1 MLSLFL
7 LSLHSVF
14 QKEVSFEDYN
24 KVYNLT
30 GLQVFTEY
38 VIALRFKTNESRL
51 WSNWSQEKNGVTME
65 EGKPLSASPR
75 LLILALVL
83 LAFDTCH
90 AWDSS

>member
-1 MLSLFL
+1 MLSPFL
-7 LSLHSVF
+7 LSVRSVF
-14 QKEVSFEDYN
+14 QKEVSFEDHN

-38 VIALRFKTNESRL
+38 VIALRFRTSESRF
-51 WSNWSQEKNGVTME
+51 WSNWSEEKTGVTME
-65 EGKPLSASPR
+65 EGKPLSALPR

-83 LAFDTCH
+83 LGSDTCH